1 MNNHRGHSNRLT
13 LAGWA
18 LLGACLGGFANAANN
33 AGTRSITGITVRD
46 SGDVLLQADSR
57 WQDSEYCNGWFDTI
71 GTVIIPRDH
80 PGYAGLLA
88 LALTARATTGQK
100 LQVYTQGCTV
110 DRLYGVAAPRVS
122 FITL

>member
-1 MNNHRGHSNRLT
+1 MDTQRRHSNRII

-18 LLGACLGGFANAANN
+18 LLSLCLGGLADASNN
-33 AGTRSITGITVRD
+33 AGNRSITGITVRD
-46 SGDVLLQADSR
+46 SGDVLLQAESR

-100 LQVYTQGCTV
+100 LQVYTEGCTV
-110 DRLYGVAAPRVS
+110 DRLYGVAVPRVS